1 MRQLLRSNLAIF
13 TKNITQRA
21 LILVLGIYS
30 EEVIRNVIKDYL
42 HLSITTTKNN
52 FEVPS
57 REKLKKKVD
66 ILQYDNWCIIND

>member
-30 EEVIRNVIKDYL
+30 EELIRNVIKDYL

-57 REKLKKKVD
+57 REKLKKKMVH
-66 ILQYDNWCIIND
+66 ILQYDN

>member
-57 REKLKKKVD
+57 REKLKENGRYTT
-66 ILQYDNWCIIND
+66 I

>member
-57 REKLKKKVD
+57 REKLKKNGRYTT
-66 ILQYDNWCIIND
+66 I